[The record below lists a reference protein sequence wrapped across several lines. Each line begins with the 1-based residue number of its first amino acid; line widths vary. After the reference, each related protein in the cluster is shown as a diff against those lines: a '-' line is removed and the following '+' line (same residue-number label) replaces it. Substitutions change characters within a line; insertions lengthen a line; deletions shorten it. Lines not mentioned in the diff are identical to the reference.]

1 MEENLKDKNL
11 LVIVESPNKVHT
23 ISKILKDAGYKKARV
38 VASVGHIMELANGGT
53 YHNSGIT
60 PEKDFEMNLQ
70 ISTDKKKTVADIKAL
85 AKNADVI
92 FLFTDGDR
100 EGEGISWSLIHF
112 LKLPLTKCRRVITHE
127 ITPKA
132 VIHAIENPIK
142 LNNDLVQA
150 ALARMSVDKM
160 IGYALSPLAKTFVG
174 ARSVGRCQSAGLKLV
189 ADRER
194 EIQAFNPETYF
205 DLYLN
210 FEKNGSKFKAK
221 YVGTAQKAINHLKTQ
236 EEVDAA
242 KAACGKDFEVLG
254 VATKKKQEAPNA
266 PFSTATFQQEAS
278 SRLGLSVKEATAAS
292 QKLFESGKI
301 TYIRTDSTDMA
312 PEFIPALKSYI
323 EGAFGKGTF
332 QQPRVAKKT
341 GNEQDGHE
349 ALRVTDPNFTPDAA
363 ATSLGSPVLAKV
375 YKLIWQRTIASAM
388 PNAVKS
394 ETTYSIGSNDQRFSL
409 VSNELLSPGF
419 RQVYGYSDQD
429 DKDQA
434 VKETFKKGEKLKNCS
449 LEDQKKQ
456 TQPPSRY
463 TEATLVKKLQADGIG
478 RPSTYATIIN
488 TVLDP
493 TRGYARLESRKIVPT
508 DLGMQL
514 SSFLDKAFSNV
525 ISLTYTSELE
535 EELDKIA
542 SGKLTKHDFMEA
554 FYESLESAI
563 GKSQGAA
570 IGKPDLPEQKCPL
583 CGAPMTIRRSRYGK
597 LFYGCSNYPKCH
609 GIVSVSDALKK

>member
-1 MEENLKDKNL
+1 MEISLKDKKI

-23 ISKILKDAGYKKARV
+23 ITSILKNAGYKHATV
-38 VASVGHIMELANGGT
+38 VASVGHVMELKNGGS
-53 YHNSGIT
+53 YHNTGID
-60 PEKDFEMNLQ
+60 PKNDFAMDLG
-70 ISTDKKKTVADIKAL
+70 ISADKKQKVTEIAAL
-85 AKNADVI
+85 AKDADI
-92 FLFTDGDR
+92 IALGSDDDR
-100 EGEGISWSLIHF
+100 EGTLISWSLLRF
-112 LKLPLTKCRRVITHE
+112 AKLPKTKCIRITMHE

-132 VIHAIENPIK
+132 VVYALEHPVKLDENM
-142 LNNDLVQA
+142 VQA

-160 IGYALSPLAKTFVG
+160 IGYALSPIAKTFVG

-194 EIQAFNPETYF
+194 EIQEFNPETYF
-205 DLYLN
+205 DVYLN

-221 YVGTAQKAINHLKTQ
+221 YVGTAQKAVNHLKTQ

-242 KAACGKDFEVLG
+242 KAACGKNFEVLS
-254 VATKKKQEAPNA
+254 VSTKKKQEAPSA

-341 GNEQDGHE
+341 GTEQDGHE

-363 ATSLGSPVLAKV
+363 AASLGSPVLTKV

-493 TRGYARLESRKIVPT
+493 TRGYARLENRKIVPT

-554 FYESLESAI
+554 FYESLEGAI

>member
-38 VASVGHIMELANGGT
+38 EASVGHIMELANGGT

-70 ISTDKKKTVADIKAL
+70 VDPDHKQVVAKLKQEVKAADLVLVLTDQ
-85 AKNADVI
+85 
-92 FLFTDGDR
+92 DR
-100 EGEGISWSLIHF
+100 EGFCIAWSLVKF
-112 LKLPLTKCRRVITHE
+112 LNIPKSKARRVVTHE

-132 VIHAIENPIK
+132 VLYAIEHPVSFND
-142 LNNDLVQA
+142 DLVQA

-160 IGYALSPLAKTFVG
+160 IGYALSPIAKTFIG

-194 EIQAFNPETYF
+194 EIQSFNPETYF

-221 YVGTAQKAINHLKTQ
+221 YVGTAQKAVNHLKTQ
-236 EEVDAA
+236 EEVNAA
-242 KAACGKDFEVLG
+242 KAACGKDFEVLN
-254 VATKKKQEAPNA
+254 VSTKKKQEAPNA

-292 QKLFESGKI
+292 QKLFENGKI

-363 ATSLGSPVLAKV
+363 AASLGSPVLAKV

-429 DKDQA
+429 DKDQT

-542 SGKLTKHDFMEA
+542 GGKLTKHDFMEA
-554 FYESLESAI
+554 FYESLEGAI